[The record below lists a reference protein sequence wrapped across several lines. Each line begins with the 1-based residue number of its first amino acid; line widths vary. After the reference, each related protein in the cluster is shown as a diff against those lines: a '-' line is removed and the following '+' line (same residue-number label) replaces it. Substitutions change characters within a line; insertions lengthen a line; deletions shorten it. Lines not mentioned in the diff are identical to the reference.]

1 MSKHDVYESVSAPK
15 GHKMIG
21 SMWVIKVNHDGLFKS
36 RFCAQCF
43 SQVAGTDVG
52 STYAPVCR
60 ILSVRIV
67 LAIATTHD
75 WNVIQLD
82 VHDVFLQSEIKEEV
96 YVQQP
101 VGFEKLDLN
110 GQ

>member
-60 ILSVRIV
+60 IPRVRIV
-67 LAIATTHD
+67 LVIAASHD

-82 VHDVFLQSEIKEEV
+82 VQTAFLQSEMEEEV
-96 YVQQP
+96 YV
-101 VGFEKLDLN
+101 KLT
-110 GQ
+110 GRF